1 MNYKRIIE
9 LLQQRAELDQLR
21 AGFATTDT
29 ISIGDDPKRLVVL
42 PITELKQRLNEVID
56 SERKGID
63 AELQVLGVMLD

>member
-63 AELQVLGVMLD
+63 AELVTLGVQLS

>member
-1 MNYKRIIE
+1 MNYKRIVE

-56 SERKGID
+56 SERAVID
-63 AELQVLGVMLD
+63 IALNELGVRLG

>member
-42 PITELKQRLNEVID
+42 PITELKATVNAVID
-56 SERKGID
+56 SEVTIVD
-63 AELQVLGVMLD
+63 HELAALGVTLG

>member
-21 AGFATTDT
+21 AGFATTDS

-63 AELQVLGVMLD
+63 AELVTLGVQLS

>member
-63 AELQVLGVMLD
+63 VELQALGVMLG

>member
-56 SERKGID
+56 SERKAID
-63 AELQVLGVMLD
+63 AELVTLGVQLS

>member
-63 AELQVLGVMLD
+63 AELQALGVMLG

>member
-42 PITELKQRLNEVID
+42 PITELKQRLNEVIGSELSSID
-56 SERKGID
+56 SELQSLGIK
-63 AELQVLGVMLD
+63 LK